1 MSGSGGVL
9 AEIDWLKRISGPRQG
24 GGERRRSGRAGRSP
38 EKFRGGQVWRAL
50 SGSNAAVF
58 KKIRNA
64 GTHHPKQLAGQ
75 MAYLNGK
82 SDLVFGNGI
91 NCGLGE
97 AFLSDEAVED
107 MIEDWSEGWRG
118 QPKNGHTT
126 HLVLSFPGHV
136 TPEQVALIA
145 EEWCEDMFQAV
156 DAGMDEWS
164 YYAAVHLDQPHHP
177 HVHVIVNNRGLRNG
191 DWFYMAEGHDF
202 SYQNMKQRMV
212 EISENYGVYL
222 DATSRLERGVIE
234 YAPSDAE
241 YRRAIRMGIEP
252 KGRAREGEALDKA
265 YALLKTYAEQCHVMA
280 DVAEGIELE
289 TMADLLR
296 GAATDLENARPIY
309 IPGGTKMDID
319 LTQHPADIRDALN
332 NWAVENEA
340 KIAALDPDARKDVV
354 EQLHKTLDHIETVL
368 DKDYQVNW
376 TPPASEVPAFSQP
389 FASAV
394 IGDADRLYERAGEYI
409 EYTLPEDFN
418 RGRAISNAMHD
429 ERIRLEA
436 DGWSREEIADEAY
449 EIEDRATA
457 DVDSGRMISF
467 RSEKVL
473 EHYIATGEKRGGY
486 EAQFEAVEAAY
497 TDLAEGA
504 LADGPE
510 AMAEFRQQATDAGL
524 DPDLLQSRMARGAV
538 NAREEEEWLVNDI
551 QAVLAHQG
559 LDSANND
566 HVTQATTVVR
576 TIQDSI
582 AERMDDFYNR
592 HRELHQVELRT
603 TALQVAREV
612 ETYGEPAF
620 ASRDDEQKFI
630 EQMRVAYGS
639 VGLREMA
646 NNHPEMLKDITE
658 DEAQQRAIIYA
669 VLKHEQQH
677 HDLGLD
683 AATVEAGLELNNTRP
698 GHEVEGHSL

>member
-1 MSGSGGVL
+1 MTGSGGIL
-9 AEIDWLKRISGPRQG
+9 EEIDWFKRIAGSPQG
-24 GGERRRSGRAGRSP
+24 GGKGRRSGRAGRSP
-38 EKFRGGQVWRAL
+38 EKIRGGQVWRAL

-156 DAGMDEWS
+156 DAGMDEWA

-241 YRRAIRMGIEP
+241 YRRAIRMGVEP
-252 KGRAREGEALDKA
+252 KGRAREGAALDKA

-340 KIAALDPDARKDVV
+340 KIASLDPDARKEVV

-394 IGDADRLYERAGEYI
+394 IGDADRLYERAGEYA
-409 EYTLPEDFN
+409 ETHVEAAAEVELVRQQREGLELN
-418 RGRAISNAMHD
+418 SAMLEEHRLQIQTAYAEEARD
-429 ERIRLEA
+429 RMETFRESGALERFVVTGA
-436 DGWSREEIADEAY
+436 REQ
-449 EIEDRATA
+449 
-457 DVDSGRMISF
+457 G
-467 RSEKVL
+467 
-473 EHYIATGEKRGGY
+473 H

-497 TDLAEGA
+497 ADLSDGA
-504 LADGPE
+504 LADGPQ
-510 AMAEFRQQATDAGL
+510 AMDGFRQQATDAGL

-551 QAVLAHQG
+551 QTVLAHQG

-566 HVTQATTVVR
+566 HVTQATAVVR
-576 TIQDSI
+576 AIQDSI

-612 ETYGEPAF
+612 ETYGEAAF
-620 ASRDDEQKFI
+620 ASREDEQKFI

-646 NNHPEMLKDITE
+646 NDHPEMLKDITE

-683 AATVEAGLELNNTRP
+683 AATVEAGIELNNTRP